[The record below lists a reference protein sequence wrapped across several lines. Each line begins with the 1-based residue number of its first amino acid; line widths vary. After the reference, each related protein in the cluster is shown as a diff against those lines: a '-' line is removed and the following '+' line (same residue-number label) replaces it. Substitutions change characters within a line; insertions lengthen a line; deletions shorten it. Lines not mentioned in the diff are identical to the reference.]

1 MKILEKRFNMI
12 DIKEEK
18 RKLEELKNEII
29 ELRRSL

>member
-18 RKLEELKNEII
+18 RNLEELKKEII